1 MSRTLY
7 LADFFIFTVFS
18 SDSTLS
24 IFVVSSDQC
33 VSLSKIGYTYM
44 FLDLK
49 LVTIRFRMQMK
60 QRVVRIGDLA
70 KPGSGKRSKVKVRV
84 IA

>member
-1 MSRTLY
+1 
-7 LADFFIFTVFS
+7 
-18 SDSTLS
+18 
-24 IFVVSSDQC
+24 
-33 VSLSKIGYTYM
+33 M

-70 KPGSGKRSKVKVRV
+70 KPGAGKRSKVKVCV
-84 IA
+84 LA